1 MYLTKGEIFMKNDLV
16 WAKTILSVYRY
27 LERICDAIDNIVMQS
42 ALGSFNIVG
51 QEYSCNNVY
60 SISQKIIDYSQRK
73 ITLINLKILI
83 EDILQELS
91 PSDAKVLIERYVEG
105 AKRREMAEKFE
116 VGLRTVYRKI
126 DHAEQAFVKK
136 MRLKGYG
143 AFSIE
148 EFLKNELWIK
158 NAYLNIEDKGEEDFQ
173 ISGVNLKKAVSM

>member
-1 MYLTKGEIFMKNDLV
+1 MKNDLV

-42 ALGSFNIVG
+42 ALGSFSIVG
-51 QEYSCNNVY
+51 QDYSFNNVY

-73 ITLINLKILI
+73 ITLINLKVLI
-83 EDILQELS
+83 EDVLQEIS
-91 PSDAKVLIERYVEG
+91 SADAKILIERYVEG
-105 AKRREMAEKFE
+105 AKRREMAEKFN

-143 AFSIE
+143 AFKMQ
-148 EFLKNELWIK
+148 EFLKDELWIK
-158 NAYLNIEDKGEEDFQ
+158 NAYHAIEDKGEENFQ
-173 ISGVNLKKAVSM
+173 IADLNLKKAVAM